1 MVLVG
6 YIVFLYAGI
15 RYCDADICKKIC
27 DAISW
32 LQYSLIKLDLGFI
45 LYVAKLTGSLGRRRR
60 RR

>member
-45 LYVAKLTGSLGRRRR
+45 LYVAKLTG
-60 RR
+60 